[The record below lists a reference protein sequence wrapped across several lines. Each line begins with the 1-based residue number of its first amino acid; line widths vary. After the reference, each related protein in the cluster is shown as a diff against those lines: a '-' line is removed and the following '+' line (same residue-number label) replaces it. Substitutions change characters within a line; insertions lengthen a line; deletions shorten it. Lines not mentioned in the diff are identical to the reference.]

1 MTPPDG
7 WLDHV
12 EKCAKSQHADDQ
24 KEAARALSL
33 EFAGPLVQTYR
44 RKRPRK
50 RKVDTP
56 LFDPKQMTLP
66 EKP

>member
-1 MTPPDG
+1 MTNPEG

-12 EKCAKSQHADDQ
+12 EQCAKSQHADDQ
-24 KEAARALSL
+24 KETARALTF

-50 RKVDTP
+50 RKAETP
-56 LFDPKQMTLP
+56 LFDPKQLSLK